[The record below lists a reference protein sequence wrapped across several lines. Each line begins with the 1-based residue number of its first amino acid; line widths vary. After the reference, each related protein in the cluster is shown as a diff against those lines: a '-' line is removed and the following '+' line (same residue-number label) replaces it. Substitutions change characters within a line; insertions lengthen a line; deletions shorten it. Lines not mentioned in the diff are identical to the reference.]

1 MTTHV
6 SHTGPSVLARR
17 GGYAV
22 AMAVNV
28 ILLVMVNEAPGWEAA
43 PFLTGR
49 TTEVL
54 WLVNVSLLS
63 GIVANGVYLA
73 VDRPWVRALGEAL
86 TTAVGLASLVLIWQ
100 VFPFAFDTTTVPWD
114 LIARWVIGVGIFGC
128 VVGIIA
134 ALVRLVRAVL
144 GEGTLHES
152 AR

>member
-22 AMAVNV
+22 AMAVN
-28 ILLVMVNEAPGWEAA
+28 ITLLVMVNEAPGWEAA
-43 PFLTGR
+43 PFLTER

-54 WLVNVSLLS
+54 WLVNASLVA
-63 GIVANGVYLA
+63 GVVANGVYLA
-73 VDRPWVRALGEAL
+73 VDRPWVRALGDAL

-114 LIARWVIGVGIFGC
+114 LIARWVIGIGIVGS

-134 ALVRLVRAVL
+134 ALVRFVRAVV
-144 GEGTLHES
+144 GESTTHES